1 MRCLLNTCKLP
12 DTVGWRD
19 MLAGLEK
26 WRWFLH
32 FYILKL
38 TIGSTIEFALRR
50 WRDDDRCICLASLHA
65 LLIFVC
71 WKALKIIQRLDK
83 SPSLQMQLVC
93 SSRVRA
99 SGHQRVVSHSGTEA
113 RVTQLQF
120 QVAPWHAATH
130 RAAPPSLIA
139 STHATLDA
147 TSLMEYVRN

>member
-1 MRCLLNTCKLP
+1 MRRLLNTCKLP
-12 DTVGWRD
+12 DIIGWRD
-19 MLAGLEK
+19 MLAELER

-32 FYILKL
+32 FYIMKL
-38 TIGSTIEFALRR
+38 TIPLNSPWDAEEMTTA
-50 WRDDDRCICLASLHA
+50 CLASLLA
-65 LLIFVC
+65 LLIAVC
-71 WKALKIIQRLDK
+71 WKALKVVQRLDK

-93 SSRVRA
+93 SSRVLA